1 MPIYLRQSTAS
12 QEVTLG
18 PFVDST
24 DGNTEET
31 GLTIANTDIKLH
43 VAGATT
49 LANKTSGGAT
59 HISNG
64 IYYAVLDATD
74 TATVGPL
81 VIYCHP
87 SGALATRTE
96 CVVLTANVY
105 DSLIA
110 GSDLLDINVS
120 QFGGTNGTFASGRP
134 ETNTSHIAGSAV
146 STSSAQ
152 IGVNVVNAGG
162 TAWASGAL
170 TSGVFAAGAITASA
184 IAADAIGASEL
195 AADAVAEIADA
206 VWDEATTSHTT
217 SGTFGEQLKTDVDAI
232 LADTGTDGVVV
243 ASIATGAITAAAIA
257 ADAIGASELAA
268 DAVSEIA
275 AAISI
280 PSAATI
286 ADAVWDE
293 DATAHQTQG
302 TFGQAVG
309 DPGAD
314 SDSIWAITNA
324 QGATGTGLSAIPWNA
339 AWDAEVESEVDDALG
354 GGTGTALTGIPWNAS
369 WDAEVQSEVQDALDA
384 TLADSVPSDGTR
396 PSIAQA
402 LYMLVQFM
410 TERSVSGTTVTVKKA
425 DGSTSLMTF
434 TLNDATAPTS
444 ITRAT

>member
-1 MPIYLRQSTAS
+1 M
-12 QEVTLG
+12 
-18 PFVDST
+18 
-24 DGNTEET
+24 
-31 GLTIANTDIKLH
+31 
-43 VAGATT
+43 
-49 LANKTSGGAT
+49 
-59 HISNG
+59 
-64 IYYAVLDATD
+64 
-74 TATVGPL
+74 
-81 VIYCHP
+81 
-87 SGALATRTE
+87 
-96 CVVLTANVY
+96 VLTANVY

-170 TSGVFAAGAITASA
+170 TSGVFAAGAITA
-184 IAADAIGASEL
+184 
-195 AADAVAEIADA
+195 
-206 VWDEATTSHTT
+206 
-217 SGTFGEQLKTDVDAI
+217 
-232 LADTGTDGVVV
+232 
-243 ASIATGAITAAAIA
+243 AAIA

-302 TFGQAVG
+302 TFGQAIG
-309 DPGAD
+309 DPAADANTIYGAVVTGATGATIAAD
-314 SDSIWAITNA
+314 IITIDDFLDTEIAAIKTVTDA
-324 QGATGTGLSAIPWNA
+324 QGATGSGL
-339 AWDAEVESEVDDALG
+339 
-354 GGTGTALTGIPWNAS
+354 TAIPWNAS

-384 TLADSVPSDGTR
+384 TLADSVPADGTR

-410 TERSVSGTTVTVKKA
+410 TERAVSGTTVTVKKV

-434 TLNDATAPTS
+434 TLNDATTPTS